1 MTHWT
6 RSQMR
11 SSTSL
16 KGVEVCQRPPKTRKG
31 VYNMR
36 VPRGDLM
43 NVEFTSNECDSIM
56 ELILLALD
64 GLYEDDERTEEYK
77 RLYNKCLGM

>member
-1 MTHWT
+1 
-6 RSQMR
+6 
-11 SSTSL
+11 
-16 KGVEVCQRPPKTRKG
+16 
-31 VYNMR
+31 
-36 VPRGDLM
+36 M

-64 GLYEDDERTEEYK
+64 GLDEDDERTEEYK